1 MGGGWGTSVSTLLY
15 IGICS
20 PEEIGFSCC
29 GVKLCIDFKLC
40 GLKQGKVF
48 LPFGTRA
55 CNWRENRECSLQV
68 CYTTSVLVAQGSKG
82 GARTTQW

>member
-29 GVKLCIDFKLC
+29 GVKLCINFKLC
-40 GLKQGKVF
+40 GMKQGKVF
-48 LPFGTRA
+48 CPLEPGPEIGGKTGNA
-55 CNWRENRECSLQV
+55 L
-68 CYTTSVLVAQGSKG
+68 YTYVTLL
-82 GARTTQW
+82 RY

>member
-1 MGGGWGTSVSTLLY
+1 MLEGGWGTSVSKLLY
-15 IGICS
+15 IGIWS

-48 LPFGTRA
+48 CPLEQEPA
-55 CNWRENRECSLQV
+55 I
-68 CYTTSVLVAQGSKG
+68 G
-82 GARTTQW
+82 GKTGNTLYMYVTLLRY

>member
-1 MGGGWGTSVSTLLY
+1 MVGVGGTFLSKLLY

-20 PEEIGFSCC
+20 PKGLVLNCC

-48 LPFGTRA
+48 CPL
-55 CNWRENRECSLQV
+55 E
-68 CYTTSVLVAQGSKG
+68 QGPAIGEKTG
-82 GARTTQW
+82 NALYKYVTLLRY